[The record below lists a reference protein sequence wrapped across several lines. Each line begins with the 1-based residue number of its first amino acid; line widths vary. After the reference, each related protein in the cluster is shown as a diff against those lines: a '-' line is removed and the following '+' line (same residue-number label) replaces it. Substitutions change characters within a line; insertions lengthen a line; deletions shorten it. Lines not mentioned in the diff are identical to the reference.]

1 MVATTWVGID
11 IGASTVKLGLLGPD
25 NQPIGERRDYP
36 SRAKIGPSS
45 TMAVIEEG
53 VNHLLR
59 EHGLKRDD
67 VAGIGASMPTP
78 VTEDGRCIY
87 ATNIHPTWVDLNVRS
102 AIATATELPVVLM
115 NDGDA
120 AAYRE
125 YLLRRAAGS
134 ASDAMAQ
141 FITGTGLGGS
151 VILHGELLS
160 APGVVAEL
168 GHVITDTG
176 PDVDRCGCGAMGCAE
191 TRASLT
197 GLANLVRHRV
207 PQDCDLLELQGDPL
221 DVAKRLRRLGQADSV
236 HPTVRAIWHEYFT
249 HIGRA
254 ARSVANVLG
263 CDLVVLSGGAQE
275 HEDGASTEAWTRFL
289 DEGLAWIREELAT
302 SFSHLRSLRVEWS
315 IDPLP
320 DSAAYGAAAYARHR
334 AHRDAN

>member
-1 MVATTWVGID
+1 MAANTWLGID
-11 IGASTVKLGLLGPD
+11 IGASTVKLGLLGHD
-25 NQPIGERRDYP
+25 NTPIGERRDYP
-36 SRAKIGPSS
+36 SRAKTGPSS
-45 TMAVIEEG
+45 TMAVIQEG
-53 VNHLLR
+53 VAEILA
-59 EHGLKRDD
+59 EHGLGKGDI
-67 VAGIGASMPTP
+67 AGIGSSMPTP

-87 ATNIHPTWVDLNVRS
+87 ATNIHPTWVGLNVRAEIS
-102 AIATATELPVVLM
+102 GATGLPVVLM

-125 YLLRRAAGS
+125 YLLRVEAGS
-134 ASDAMAQ
+134 ASEAMAQ

-151 VILHGELLS
+151 VILHGELLA

-207 PQDCDLLELQGDPL
+207 PEDTAVPELLGDPL
-221 DVAKRLRRLGQADSV
+221 DVARRLRRLGQADRV
-236 HPTVRAIWHEYFT
+236 DPTVHAIWHEYFI

-263 CDLVVLSGGAQE
+263 CDLIVLSGGAQE
-275 HEDGASTEAWTRFL
+275 REEGASTEAWTRFL
-289 DEGLAWIREELAT
+289 DEGIGWIRSELST
-302 SFSHLRSLRVEWS
+302 SFSHLRELRVEWS

-334 AHRDAN
+334 AGIGER

>member
-1 MVATTWVGID
+1 MAEPTWLGID

-25 NQPIGERRDYP
+25 NKPLGERRDYA
-36 SRAKIGPSS
+36 SRAKTGPSS
-45 TMAVIEEG
+45 TMAVIAEG
-53 VNHLLR
+53 VGEILA
-59 EHGLKRDD
+59 EHGLQKSDI
-67 VAGIGASMPTP
+67 AGIGASMPTP
-78 VTEDGRCIY
+78 VTEDGSCIY
-87 ATNIHPTWVDLNVRS
+87 ATNIHPSWVDLNVRS
-102 AIATATELPVVLM
+102 AITKATELPVILM

-125 YLLRRAAGS
+125 YTLRIEKNS
-134 ASDAMAQ
+134 ASEAMAQ

-151 VILHGELLS
+151 VILRGELLS

-176 PDVDRCGCGAMGCAE
+176 PDMDRCGCGAMGCAE

-207 PQDCDLLELQGDPL
+207 PENTDLPDLRGDPL
-221 DVAKRLRRLGQADSV
+221 DVAKRLRRLGQAETV
-236 HPTVRAIWHEYFT
+236 HQTVHAIWHEYFM

-275 HEDGASTEAWTRFL
+275 REAGASTEAWTRFL
-289 DEGLAWIREELAT
+289 DEGLGWIREELST

-334 AHRDAN
+334 SQ